1 LLMSMTTFCS
11 SDSLF
16 IDHHFNTDLMTHI
29 GTQDRKLK
37 QLSRYESFH
46 MRKCNDA
53 TVPLEDSL

>member
-29 GTQDRKLK
+29 GTQDRKLRAVIK
-37 QLSRYESFH
+37 KYTEFVNGTGSNKINEQ
-46 MRKCNDA
+46 
-53 TVPLEDSL
+53 